1 MLKLLREESANN
13 SNHLNERKIPWRHL
27 RTQGRKKFRV
37 GSKVEAETP
46 LTEADMEGT
55 TIHTL
60 EIIDIKL
67 FSFYSFPLNMLI
79 TCQLPIHSDGEACY
93 PKPIPYYIF
102 YFFFFPSSFLSSS
115 SLKSFRNIELLW
127 SKVTCEG
134 HPFYTHT
141 PPPRHTHP
149 CSKQA

>member
-1 MLKLLREESANN
+1 M
-13 SNHLNERKIPWRHL
+13 
-27 RTQGRKKFRV
+27 

-55 TIHTL
+55 IIHTL

-134 HPFYTHT
+134 HPFYTN
-141 PPPRHTHP
+141 PPPPQTHTSLLQASLR
-149 CSKQA
+149 SKLNESAPIQVLIKSVLKNEL